1 MAIIFLSDVYVDIII
16 DRFIKYLNVE
26 KFVAK
31 IAIILLLI
39 ALGLEITYG
48 MDVIITSQ
56 SQIDSERGILPL
68 NEDARGIIFGGGA
81 VALSVI
87 GFVVGRKEPNKAIP
101 ILLLINGGLII
112 LGMIIVISM
121 PTLETK
127 QDFMRTIGSTM
138 IFGGILIGLG
148 IAKIII
154 DKKKLITT

>member
-1 MAIIFLSDVYVDIII
+1 M
-16 DRFIKYLNVE
+16 
-26 KFVAK
+26 AK

-56 SQIDSERGILPL
+56 SQIDSERGFLPL
-68 NEDARGIIFGGGA
+68 NEDTRGIIFGGGA

-101 ILLLINGGLII
+101 ILLFINGGLII

-138 IFGGILIGLG
+138 IFGGTLIGLG

-154 DKKKLITT
+154 DKKKLIVT

>member
-1 MAIIFLSDVYVDIII
+1 M
-16 DRFIKYLNVE
+16 
-26 KFVAK
+26 AK

-56 SQIDSERGILPL
+56 SQIDSERGFLPL
-68 NEDARGIIFGGGA
+68 NEDVRGIIFGGGA

-101 ILLLINGGLII
+101 ILLFINGGLIM

-154 DKKKLITT
+154 DKKKLIAT

>member
-1 MAIIFLSDVYVDIII
+1 
-16 DRFIKYLNVE
+16 
-26 KFVAK
+26 VAK

-48 MDVIITSQ
+48 LDVLITSQ
-56 SQIDSERGILPL
+56 SQRDSERGFLLL
-68 NEDARGIIFGGGA
+68 NEDVRGIIFGGGA

-87 GFVVGRKEPNKAIP
+87 GFIIGRKEPNKAIP
-101 ILLLINGGLII
+101 LLLFINGGLII

-121 PTLETK
+121 PALETK
-127 QDFMRTIGSTM
+127 QDFMRTIGTTM

-154 DKKKLITT
+154 DKKKLIAT

>member
-1 MAIIFLSDVYVDIII
+1 
-16 DRFIKYLNVE
+16 
-26 KFVAK
+26 VAK

-154 DKKKLITT
+154 DKKKLIAT

>member
-1 MAIIFLSDVYVDIII
+1 M
-16 DRFIKYLNVE
+16 
-26 KFVAK
+26 AK

-56 SQIDSERGILPL
+56 SQRDSERGFLPL
-68 NEDARGIIFGGGA
+68 AEDVRGIIFGGGA
-81 VALSVI
+81 VVLSVI
-87 GFVVGRKEPNKAIP
+87 GFIVGRKEPNKAIP
-101 ILLLINGGLII
+101 ILLFINGGLII
-112 LGMIIVISM
+112 LGMIIVISL

-127 QDFMRTIGSTM
+127 QDFMATIGTTM

>member
-1 MAIIFLSDVYVDIII
+1 M
-16 DRFIKYLNVE
+16 
-26 KFVAK
+26 AK

-56 SQIDSERGILPL
+56 SQVDSERGFLPL
-68 NEDARGIIFGGGA
+68 NEDVRGVLFGGGA

-154 DKKKLITT
+154 DKKKLIAT

>member
-1 MAIIFLSDVYVDIII
+1 M
-16 DRFIKYLNVE
+16 
-26 KFVAK
+26 AK

-48 MDVIITSQ
+48 MDVIITSL
-56 SQIDSERGILPL
+56 SQIDSERGFLPL
-68 NEDARGIIFGGGA
+68 NEDVRGMIFGGGA

-101 ILLLINGGLII
+101 ILLFINGGLII

-154 DKKKLITT
+154 DKKKLIAT

>member
-1 MAIIFLSDVYVDIII
+1 M
-16 DRFIKYLNVE
+16 
-26 KFVAK
+26 AK

-56 SQIDSERGILPL
+56 SQIDSERGFLPL
-68 NEDARGIIFGGGA
+68 NEDVRGIIFGGGA

-101 ILLLINGGLII
+101 ILLFINGGLII
-112 LGMIIVISM
+112 LGMTIVISM

-127 QDFMRTIGSTM
+127 QDFMRTIGATM

-154 DKKKLITT
+154 DKKKLIAT

>member
-1 MAIIFLSDVYVDIII
+1 M
-16 DRFIKYLNVE
+16 
-26 KFVAK
+26 AK

-56 SQIDSERGILPL
+56 SQIDSERGFLPL
-68 NEDARGIIFGGGA
+68 NEDTRGIIFGGGA

-87 GFVVGRKEPNKAIP
+87 GFIVGRKEPNKAIP
-101 ILLLINGGLII
+101 ILLFINGGLII

>member
-1 MAIIFLSDVYVDIII
+1 M
-16 DRFIKYLNVE
+16 
-26 KFVAK
+26 AK

-56 SQIDSERGILPL
+56 SQIDSERGFLPL
-68 NEDARGIIFGGGA
+68 NEDIRGIIFGGGA
-81 VALSVI
+81 VALAVI

-101 ILLLINGGLII
+101 ILLFINGGLII

-127 QDFMRTIGSTM
+127 QDFMWTIGSTM
-138 IFGGILIGLG
+138 IFGGTLIGLG

-154 DKKKLITT
+154 DKKKLIVT

>member
-1 MAIIFLSDVYVDIII
+1 M
-16 DRFIKYLNVE
+16 
-26 KFVAK
+26 AK

-48 MDVIITSQ
+48 LDVIITSQ

-87 GFVVGRKEPNKAIP
+87 GFVIGRKELNKAIP

>member
-1 MAIIFLSDVYVDIII
+1 M
-16 DRFIKYLNVE
+16 
-26 KFVAK
+26 AK

-56 SQIDSERGILPL
+56 SQIDSERGFLPL
-68 NEDARGIIFGGGA
+68 NEDVRGIIFGGGA

-87 GFVVGRKEPNKAIP
+87 GFIVGRKEPNKAIP
-101 ILLLINGGLII
+101 ILLFINGGLII

-127 QDFMRTIGSTM
+127 QDFMRTIGTTM

-154 DKKKLITT
+154 DKKKLIAT

>member
-1 MAIIFLSDVYVDIII
+1 
-16 DRFIKYLNVE
+16 
-26 KFVAK
+26 VAK

-39 ALGLEITYG
+39 ALGLEIAYG

-87 GFVVGRKEPNKAIP
+87 GFVVGRKESNKAIP
-101 ILLLINGGLII
+101 ILLFINGGLII